1 MSDQRNFSSAWSLF
15 SIYCSIFFVLFH
27 FLAFSVVVGEA
38 SGNELG
44 NPSIA
49 ITKWIRKWSLK
60 EERAAAHGGIS
71 SFGWWNYRLSFDMWT
86 PLQLTRRVIIVCFH
100 FFFSFIY
107 LFSESSLL
115 GQIRFIRF
123 ISWNAVGF
131 ICSSKIGERRVL
143 SKTQTHLFQCKFNWM
158 NLTSTAWLV
167 YQKAILLTFVSD
179 ELQVSLQFFYTWTLI
194 SN

>member
-1 MSDQRNFSSAWSLF
+1 MIVERGKSGGPGWNLLF
-15 SIYCSIFFVLFH
+15 RLMKLPAQFWHV
-27 FLAFSVVVGEA
+27 
-38 SGNELG
+38 N
-44 NPSIA
+44 A
-49 ITKWIRKWSLK
+49 ITVNPTS
-60 EERAAAHGGIS
+60 
-71 SFGWWNYRLSFDMWT
+71 NYRLF
-86 PLQLTRRVIIVCFH
+86 P
-100 FFFSFIY
+100 FFLFLFY

-115 GQIRFIRF
+115 GQIRFIRFIRF

-179 ELQVSLQFFYTWTLI
+179 ELQVSLQFFFILERSLAI
-194 SN
+194 NK

>member
-100 FFFSFIY
+100 FFFSFSIY
-107 LFSESSLL
+107 F
-115 GQIRFIRF
+115 QNR
-123 ISWNAVGF
+123 V
-131 ICSSKIGERRVL
+131 CSVR
-143 SKTQTHLFQCKFNWM
+143 
-158 NLTSTAWLV
+158 
-167 YQKAILLTFVSD
+167 FVSF
-179 ELQVSLQFFYTWTLI
+179 VSFPETQSVSFAHQKLENVVFYPKHKLICFNASLIEWT
-194 SN
+194 